1 MGSASPPGLSPADVN
16 VFPPTGPSQ
25 LHNVPPPG
33 LSRPPN
39 VNPFPPPGP
48 SRLSNVNSFP
58 PGPLNVNSPRLSQP
72 PNVNSFYV
80 KFIAS
85 NIRICQGCKGSL
97 KTSDNRIPTPPF
109 DIAAARSENRPFR
122 DASGN
127 LITPKRATLY
137 HYHCRPQCIQAV
149 EPHFILSSLVVP
161 ADIGAKLTL
170 VHKQHLAALFNI
182 TFN

>member
-16 VFPPTGPSQ
+16 LFPPTGPPQ
-25 LHNVPPPG
+25 LPNVNPFPPPG

-39 VNPFPPPGP
+39 MNPCAPPGP
-48 SRLSNVNSFP
+48 PNVNP
-58 PGPLNVNSPRLSQP
+58 PTLSQP
-72 PNVNSFYV
+72 PNVNPFYV
-80 KFIAS
+80 KFIAG

-97 KTSDNRIPTPPF
+97 KTSDNRIPMPPF

-127 LITPKRATLY
+127 LITPKRATVY

-149 EPHFILSSLVVP
+149 EPHFILSSLLVP
-161 ADIGAKLTL
+161 ADVGTRLTL